1 MRGRLCG
8 LLLVSLAGLSCS
20 LFGSEEL
27 PPGWVERDIHS
38 TPPLRDILSECE
50 AALHAAGFPQPFHRD
65 DLARVVNSGW
75 DVAPH
80 PFSRKGLRRRGV
92 FQLDPLEGGGWSLRA
107 RVEVEKNEEV
117 HMPLELDAAKWEAVA
132 DDLVAARVILQHA
145 ITRLRRAG
153 ARIG

>member
-1 MRGRLCG
+1 MCGRLCG
-8 LLLVSLAGLSCS
+8 LLLVPFMGVSCS

-27 PPGWVERDIHS
+27 PPGWVEKSIHWA
-38 TPPLRDILSECE
+38 PPLRDILSECE

-80 PFSRKGLRRRGV
+80 PFARKGLRRRGV

-107 RVEVEKNEEV
+107 RVEVEENEEV
-117 HMPLELDAAKWEAVA
+117 HMPLELDAAKWKAVA
-132 DDLVAARVILQHA
+132 DDPDAAGVILQHA
-145 ITRLRRAG
+145 LTRLRRAG